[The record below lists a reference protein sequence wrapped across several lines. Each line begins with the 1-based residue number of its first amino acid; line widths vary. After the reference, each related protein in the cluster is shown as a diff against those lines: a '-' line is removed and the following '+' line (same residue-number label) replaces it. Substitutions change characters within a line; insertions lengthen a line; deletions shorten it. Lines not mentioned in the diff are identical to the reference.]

1 MRVFMSVGVY
11 ASVRVRVRV
20 RVRTGA
26 SAALLRRIGTC
37 ACVCAP
43 CIADGF
49 AITAEQSEVEC
60 DATGSSFESSRALPL
75 FLLKGKGVVADKAS
89 AKHIDTG
96 GALGVVKNYFRTC
109 RR

>member
-1 MRVFMSVGVY
+1 MQPDQVAR
-11 ASVRVRVRV
+11 A
-20 RVRTGA
+20 
-26 SAALLRRIGTC
+26 
-37 ACVCAP
+37 
-43 CIADGF
+43 
-49 AITAEQSEVEC
+49 
-60 DATGSSFESSRALPL
+60 RALPL

>member
-1 MRVFMSVGVY
+1 MSCCLIAQVESARVY
-11 ASVRVRVRV
+11 ARVHER
-20 RVRTGA
+20 A
-26 SAALLRRIGTC
+26 RIRKCARC
-37 ACVCAP
+37 ACACERAHRLP
-43 CIADGF
+43 CCVVSARAIF

-96 GALGVVKNYFRTC
+96 GALGVVKKLF
-109 RR
+109 

>member
-1 MRVFMSVGVY
+1 MHKTTSNVALRNGAKLGVG
-11 ASVRVRVRV
+11 
-20 RVRTGA
+20 G
-26 SAALLRRIGTC
+26 C
-37 ACVCAP
+37 
-43 CIADGF
+43 GF

>member
-37 ACVCAP
+37 D
-43 CIADGF
+43 IRDYG
-49 AITAEQSEVEC
+49 
-60 DATGSSFESSRALPL
+60 
-75 FLLKGKGVVADKAS
+75 
-89 AKHIDTG
+89 
-96 GALGVVKNYFRTC
+96 
-109 RR
+109 